1 MNPVL
6 RVTFLLPGDNL
17 SGGVRVTVR
26 MANLLRERGHVVRI
40 ALATH
45 VSALWANRSLRPL
58 WSRRFAG
65 WLREFT
71 GPVVRFRDVR
81 RVAFVSGEIVV
92 GVGTYMIP
100 DLLRIRTP
108 GIVKVRQHHGF
119 PAHLSAVQRAA
130 WAEPLTTITVSP
142 TLVAELEQISGR
154 PVSAV
159 VPNGIDLTEY
169 FPEPGVPREAIG
181 TIYGMH
187 PNKAPADILE
197 LMRRLAEHHPERQQ
211 IVFSTEPRPA
221 GLPPGDY
228 LRRPSL
234 AEMRRAYSRA
244 RVWLLASHTEGLP
257 APVLEAMACGAV
269 VVSTDNAGSASLI
282 RDGVN
287 GFLVGRGDFPAF
299 LERVDRLWAD
309 PELRARMAA
318 AGHATAASYGWP
330 TAADRMERFLTSLV
344 CPSLAA

>member
-1 MNPVL
+1 MNPAL
-6 RVTFLLPGDNL
+6 RLTFLLPGDNL

-26 MANLLRERGHVVRI
+26 MGNLLRERGHDVRI
-40 ALATH
+40 ALAAH
-45 VSALWANRSLRPL
+45 ASALWANRSLRPL

-71 GPVVRFRDVR
+71 GPVVRFRDIR
-81 RVAFVSGEIVV
+81 RVAFSPGEIVI
-92 GVGTYMIP
+92 GVGTYMIA
-100 DLLRIRTP
+100 DLLRIRSP
-108 GIVKVRQHHGF
+108 GVVKVRQHHGF
-119 PAHLSAVQRAA
+119 PAHLTASQRAA
-130 WAEPLTTITVSP
+130 WAQPLTTITVSP
-142 TLVAELEQISGR
+142 TLVAELERLSGQ

-169 FPEPGVPREAIG
+169 FPEPGLPRDAIG
-181 TIYGMH
+181 TIYAVH

-197 LMRRLAEHHPERQQ
+197 LLRRLAAHRPERRQ

-221 GLPPGDY
+221 ALPPGDY
-228 LRRPSL
+228 LRQPSL

-287 GFLVGRGDFPAF
+287 GFLVGRSDFPAF
-299 LERVDRLWAD
+299 LERVDRLWDD
-309 PELRARMAA
+309 PALQARLAA

-330 TAADRMERFLTSLV
+330 AAVDRMERFLASLTRPPLV
-344 CPSLAA
+344 A